1 MNGILVGRVAANSRR
16 LLEAHLRT
24 PCRLVPI
31 CEGPENPKLLEEIAD
46 AEVVVG
52 EP

>member
-1 MNGILVGRVAANSRR
+1 MNGILVGRVAANSRK

-31 CEGPENPKLLEEIAD
+31 CEGPENPK
-46 AEVVVG
+46 
-52 EP
+52 